1 MNLYTF
7 RWLCYVLLI
16 CVPIKL
22 NAQGRTNSTLDYYGV
37 EQGLSN
43 NDIHCIYQSKE
54 GFVWIGTTDGL
65 NRFDG
70 TRNLI
75 IRRQPEAEISLP
87 SNRIKDI
94 IQSAN
99 LQMIISTSAGVI
111 RYDPLRKMYSH
122 LYNRDSDPAIKSALN
137 DEAILKKSGKD
148 ILIGT
153 SHQGLLRYTDQ
164 SNKID
169 QIPLIQ
175 QGKISYQYPVADI
188 FVSPNQQTWIL
199 ISGLGIATYDN
210 KTERLLLVNTAYP
223 NAKSIALDSQ
233 DRLILGTDQEIIT
246 LSADYR
252 TINRQKI
259 GKEIIRIDRL
269 NRHELWAS
277 SDGGGL
283 WVRQG
288 ENLDFQNLETIN
300 PAVAL
305 QLSSNSFTQVYL
317 DRNSNYWLGTV
328 RGGINLLKGEKRLFQ
343 PIIVPRNKWAKIN
356 APYLSSFCEISADE
370 LWFGT
375 DGQGLFRFNRKTEE
389 IGPLKIKGLRSNHLT
404 SLLKDSKGRIWVA
417 AWSGGVHR
425 IDSQH
430 SVAQPVRFE
439 NELPIAKPQNIWRLY
454 MDRRKNIWASSY
466 GEQGLFLWDESQQ
479 QFISYSKKLK
489 NILCF
494 AEDDKGNLWMGSDDY
509 LIKLNLADR
518 TFHQYQFAVRIRALH
533 LEGKTL
539 WVGTEGSGLL
549 AFDTETAR
557 YKHYNARAGFSNENI
572 LNILADNEGNLWC
585 STFNGLHRF
594 NKQTRLATAFFKKD
608 GLQDNRFTYLSALKL
623 ADNRFVF
630 GGSEGFNI
638 FAPHA
643 IKLPEIPF
651 HVDISNIKING
662 EEISSKENWPF
673 VQHMEQGQIQKI
685 ILPYHK
691 RSIEID
697 YASFN
702 FANVGDVTYEA
713 KLFGLDSHWKA
724 LDNTQTLQF
733 TNLPPGSYQ
742 LHIRGI
748 GSKQSSPDLE
758 VLQIE
763 ILQPWYFQPLS
774 ITIFLLVILMLAI
787 VYRRINQQKKKLKE
801 EASITKLQRQME
813 KEFGEKKLSFFAQI
827 LQDLRA
833 PITLIIN
840 PINELMKD
848 KELQQN
854 SHLLLAQRNT
864 NKLILLTE
872 QFEYMQG
879 RNKPVSMSKLQNI
892 DLMGLLINEFETFKN
907 LALLK
912 NIDFSIHYQAKELMI
927 LANAQQVE
935 LILYNL
941 MLNAIEH
948 VANAGKVGILVN
960 ELSQSVQLSICDSGK
975 PLFSDY
981 SHEDLYSFYE
991 HAKAADKPFRLELLM
1006 VLQMIQEH
1014 SGSVLLESYEDGNK
1028 ITITFQKA
1036 EVNTDA
1042 SSLSGNLQALSD
1054 EVKYHVQEEPL
1065 QSIVKPL
1072 QLGGKKKILIL
1083 ENDPEMRS
1091 FLVSIFNADYDV
1103 SSCKTIHEAWELVE
1117 MVQPHIIIT
1126 ELFVDKSGLTF
1137 CRQLKKDARFMH
1149 LPIIIISSSV
1159 APKDQ
1164 LESIALGAEEFISK
1178 PFDQAYLLLK
1188 VQSIFANR
1196 LNMEQHFLEDVS
1208 WGSLVIGGSET
1219 DRQFLETC
1227 IQCIERNFSN
1237 QGFNATKLAEDCHM
1251 SYSNLFKK
1259 IRGLTGLSI
1268 SAFIRSVRLKRAAEL
1283 MFSTDLTIHEIAYQV
1298 GILDIKYFREKFK
1311 DNYSMTPSQFI
1322 KKYRPV
1328 FNSMQIRS

>member
-16 CVPIKL
+16 FSPIIL
-22 NAQGRTNSTLDYYGV
+22 NAQGITHSRLDYYGV

-43 NDIHCIYQSKE
+43 NDIHCIYQSND
-54 GFVWIGTTDGL
+54 GFIWIGTTDGL

-70 TRNLI
+70 HRNLI
-75 IRRQPEAEISLP
+75 IRRQPEEEISLP

-94 IQSAN
+94 IQSEN

-111 RYDPLRKMYSH
+111 RYDPLRKTYSN
-122 LYNRDSDPAIKSALN
+122 LYNNDSDPAIKSALN

-164 SNKID
+164 SNKIE

-188 FVSPNQQTWIL
+188 FVSPNKQTWIL
-199 ISGLGIATYDN
+199 VSGLGIATYDDN
-210 KTERLLLVNTAYP
+210 TQRLLLVNTAYP
-223 NAKSIALDSQ
+223 NGKSIALDSQ
-233 DRLILGTDQEIIT
+233 NRLIIGTDQEIIT
-246 LSADYR
+246 LS
-252 TINRQKI
+252 INYSTLKRQKI
-259 GKEIIRIDRL
+259 GKEIINIDRL
-269 NRHELWAS
+269 NEHELWAS

-288 ENLDFQNLETIN
+288 VSLDFQKLETIN

-317 DRNSNYWLGTV
+317 DRNNNYWLGAV
-328 RGGINLLKGEKRLFQ
+328 RGGVNLLKGDKRLFQ
-343 PIIVPRNKWAKIN
+343 PIIVPRSEWAKIN
-356 APYLSSFCEISADE
+356 APYLSSFCEISAEE

-375 DGQGLFRFNRKTEE
+375 DGQGLFRFNRKTNE

-430 SVAQPVRFE
+430 NVAQPIIFE
-439 NELPIAKPQNIWRLY
+439 NEASIAKPQNIWRLY
-454 MDRRKNIWASSY
+454 MDRSKNIWASSY
-466 GEQGLFLWDESQQ
+466 GDQGLFLWDESKQ
-479 QFISYSKKLK
+479 QFISYSKELK

-494 AEDDKGNLWMGSDDY
+494 AEDDNGNLWMGSDDY
-509 LIKLNLADR
+509 LIKLNLSNR
-518 TFHQYQFAVRIRALH
+518 KFQQYQFAVRIRALH
-533 LEGKTL
+533 VEDKTL

-549 AFDTETAR
+549 EFNTETAQ
-557 YKHYNARAGFSNENI
+557 YKTYNAHAGFSNENI
-572 LNILADNEGNLWC
+572 LNILADSQGNLWC

-594 NKQTRLATAFFKKD
+594 NKQNRLATAFFKKD

-623 ADNRFVF
+623 ADNHLVF

-638 FAPHA
+638 FNPPT
-643 IKLPEIPF
+643 IEIPEIPF
-651 HVDISNIKING
+651 HVAITDIKING
-662 EEISSKENWPF
+662 EEVSSKENWPF
-673 VQHMEQGQIQKI
+673 VKDVEQGQIQTI
-685 ILPYHK
+685 VLPYNK

-702 FANVGDVTYEA
+702 FANIGDVTYEA
-713 KLFGLDSHWKA
+713 KLIGFDSNWKA

-733 TNLPPGSYQ
+733 SNLPPGTYQ

-748 GSKQSSPDLE
+748 GSKQNNTDLE
-758 VLQIE
+758 VLRIE
-763 ILQPWYFQPLS
+763 VLQPWYFQPPS
-774 ITIFLLVILMLAI
+774 VFAFLLVLLIIGIL
-787 VYRRINQQKKKLKE
+787 YRRINQQKKKLKE
-801 EASITKLQRQME
+801 ETNMTKLQRQME

-854 SHLLLAQRNT
+854 SNLLLAQRNT

-879 RNKPVSMSKLQNI
+879 RNKPVSISKLQNL

-907 LALLK
+907 LTLLK
-912 NIDFSIHYQAKELMI
+912 DVDFSIHYQAKELMI
-927 LANAQQVE
+927 VANSQQVE

-941 MLNAIEH
+941 MLNAIEQ
-948 VANAGKVGILVN
+948 VSTGGKVSILVK
-960 ELSQSVQLSICDSGK
+960 EMTQSVQLSIRDSGK
-975 PLFSDY
+975 PLFNDY
-981 SHEDLYSFYE
+981 SHQDLYSFYE

-1006 VLQMIQEH
+1006 VFQMIQEH
-1014 SGSVLLESYEDGNK
+1014 RGTVSLESNEDGNI
-1028 ITITFQKA
+1028 ITITFQKGEWNTA
-1036 EVNTDA
+1036 E
-1042 SSLSGNLQALSD
+1042 SSLGDNSQVSSD
-1054 EVKYHVQEEPL
+1054 EPKYHGKEEAF

-1091 FLVSIFNADYDV
+1091 FLVSLFNSDYHV
-1103 SSCKTIHEAWELVE
+1103 SSCKTVNEAWELVE

-1126 ELFVDKSGLTF
+1126 ELFVDKSGLAF
-1137 CRQLKKDARFMH
+1137 CRQIKKDARFMH
-1149 LPIIIISSSV
+1149 LPILIISSSV
-1159 APKDQ
+1159 APEDQ

-1188 VQSIFANR
+1188 VQSVFANR
-1196 LNMEQHFLEDVS
+1196 SNIQQHFLEDIS

-1227 IQCIERNFSN
+1227 IKYVERNFSN
-1237 QGFNATKLAEDCHM
+1237 NSFNATKLAEDCHM

-1259 IRGLTGLSI
+1259 IRALTGLSI

-1322 KKYRPV
+1322 KKYRPI
-1328 FNSMQIRS
+1328 FNSMQVKS